1 MSKITNRQ
9 LAKLLK
15 EESNNQY
22 NMAEFLDMFDLFAM
36 VMEREVLKG
45 NEVHI
50 HGLGTFSPQKKKA
63 YRMYMGLKGEWLDV
77 PETLVVKFKPSA
89 AVKAR
94 VQRKARKILK
104 DARQSESTEAE

>member
-1 MSKITNRQ
+1 MTKITNRQ

-15 EESNNQY
+15 EASDNQY
-22 NMAEFLDMFDLFAM
+22 NVSEFLDMFDIFAV

-50 HGLGTFSPQKKKA
+50 HGLGTFSSQKKKA
-63 YRMYMGLKGEWLDV
+63 YRMYMGIHGAWLDV

-104 DARQSESTEAE
+104 DARQSESTESE